1 MTILALPPMDILAT
15 AAAELARAAH
25 EAGDRAN
32 ENALNNAMYD
42 MHTGSVPVATAGG
55 FLVRSSTRNLAHRV
69 STVYGCNCEAGSKG
83 KPCRHQAQIEI
94 IEAAQ
99 VRAIP
104 IGDRLAARRKALI
117 EVNELY

>member
-1 MTILALPPMDILAT
+1 MKSLSLPPMSILAT

-25 EAGDRAN
+25 EAGDKAN

-42 MHTGSVPVATAGG
+42 LHTGSVPIATCGG

-69 STVYGCNCEAGSKG
+69 SNVYGCNCEAGSKG

-104 IGDRLAARRKALI
+104 VVDRLVAWRKALI